1 MTSVSSTTR
10 ESTEPPSTA
19 ASRGANTRPPAQGPP
34 GIQGGRFSRLFSGAI
49 VIIVLAVLV
58 VFFVLPV
65 IWLVLAP
72 SKTADQLISEFPLS
86 FGSFEQIGA
95 AWQHLVAFQNG
106 AIFVWL
112 GNSAI
117 YSIGSLILT
126 LLTSV
131 PAGYALA
138 LTRFKGRKLLLSITL
153 VVMIM
158 PSAALVLPTF
168 LELNLFGLIG
178 TVWSIILP
186 FSFYPF
192 GVYLVYIYFATSLP
206 RDLLSA
212 ARIDGCN
219 EWQVFTRIAM
229 PLAKPVVALIAFFSF
244 VNNWNNFFLPYLVLP
259 SSDQFPIQVGL
270 NQLLSSTPSFNP
282 VAGKGLD
289 ITSPELALAI
299 ILAILPVLVLFLFSQ
314 RALVSGM
321 LAGAT
326 KE

>member
-1 MTSVSSTTR
+1 MTALTPRQRLRAGSGTALVGR
-10 ESTEPPSTA
+10 AGGA
-19 ASRGANTRPPAQGPP
+19 ASV
-34 GIQGGRFSRLFSGAI
+34 LVVI
-49 VIIVLAVLV
+49 VILAALL

-65 IWLVLAP
+65 IWLLLAP
-72 SKTADQLISEFPLS
+72 TKTDIQLDHAFPLS
-86 FGSFEQIGA
+86 FGSFSQLGR
-95 AWQHLVAFQNG
+95 AWQHLTAFQGG
-106 AIFVWL
+106 AIWQWL
-112 GNSAI
+112 RNSAV
-117 YSIGSLILT
+117 YSGGALLLT
-126 LLTSV
+126 LATSV

-138 LTRFKGRKLLLSITL
+138 MTNFRGRKLLLTVTLIT
-153 VVMIM
+153 MIM
-158 PSAALVLPTF
+158 PSSALVLPIF
-168 LELNLFGLIG
+168 LELNLFHLIG

-206 RDLLSA
+206 RDMLAA
-212 ARIDGCN
+212 ARIDGAS
-219 EWQVFTRIAM
+219 EWQVFSRVAL
-229 PLAKPVVALIAFFSF
+229 PLARPVIGLVAFFSF
-244 VNNWNNFFLPYLVLP
+244 VGNWNNFFLPYLVLP

-299 ILAILPVLVLFLFSQ
+299 IIAILPVLVLFLFSQ

-326 KE
+326 KG